1 VLATYLNGPIFM
13 TTPANSADHAALS
26 PWNSL
31 MPARLGAVSYAI
43 WAILHLLAAW
53 AVYQLG
59 QRVDPSMAQARL
71 FQDAWNLACFSV
83 AGLGTALALNWRN
96 DRWGYWINL
105 LVISV
110 ADLGF
115 IIFVLLPG
123 YLPPWPGL
131 LGPIFWLLGV
141 VLTTIGRVRGQIR

>member
-1 VLATYLNGPIFM
+1 M
-13 TTPANSADHAALS
+13 TPFNT
-26 PWNSL
+26 SL
-31 MPARLGAVSYAI
+31 PVRLDAISYAI
-43 WAILHLLAAW
+43 WALLHLQAAW

-59 QRVDPSMAQARL
+59 HRVDPSMVQARL

-96 DRWGYWINL
+96 DRRGYWINL
-105 LVISV
+105 AVISV
-110 ADLGF
+110 ADVGF

-131 LGPIFWLLGV
+131 LGPIFWLLGLA
-141 VLTTIGRVRGQIR
+141 LTTLGRARGPVVE